1 MSNNNI
7 HSRPTHQVGFVLKP
21 HGFNGQ
27 LKIQLDEDFEPSDCL
42 FIEIHNKFVP
52 FKIKQ
57 YNANAGIINLEDINS
72 LEKAEALCNKK
83 ILDFIS
89 DQPTSSIN
97 IIGYT
102 MINHATQEHYAIT
115 DLLEYPNNILLE
127 CRVGFRDVLIPF
139 HEDFIVNIDHLN
151 KSIEMNFP
159 NGLLD
164 L

>member
-27 LKIQLDEDFEPSDCL
+27 LKIQVEDDFEPQDFL
-42 FIEIHNKFVP
+42 LIEIHNKFVP

-57 YNANAGIINLEDINS
+57 YNANAGIISLEDINS
-72 LEKAEALCNKK
+72 IEQAEALCNKK
-83 ILDFIS
+83 VLDFIG
-89 DQPTSSIN
+89 DQPSSSIN

-102 MINHATQEHYAIT
+102 MINHANQERFAIT
-115 DLLEYPNNILLE
+115 NLLEYPNNVLLE
-127 CRVGFRDVLIPF
+127 CRIGFKDVLIPF
-139 HEDFIVNIDHLN
+139 HEDFIVNIDHEA

-159 NGLLD
+159 EGLLD